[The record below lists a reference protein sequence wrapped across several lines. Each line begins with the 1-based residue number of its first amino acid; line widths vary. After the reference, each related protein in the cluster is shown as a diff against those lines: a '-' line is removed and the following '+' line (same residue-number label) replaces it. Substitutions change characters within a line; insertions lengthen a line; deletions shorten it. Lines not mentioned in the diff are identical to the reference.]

1 MPNAENARGNTLARR
16 FNSSPNILNVK
27 SFLRGHA
34 SLLFSSSAEKR
45 KANMSSCAL
54 LSPRM
59 FCICTFY
66 ATTTLN

>member
-16 FNSSPNILNVK
+16 FNSSSFLNAK
-27 SFLRGHA
+27 SFFVDMRPCYSQVA
-34 SLLFSSSAEKR
+34 QKR
-45 KANMSSCAL
+45 EKANMSSCAL

-59 FCICTFY
+59 FCTCTFY